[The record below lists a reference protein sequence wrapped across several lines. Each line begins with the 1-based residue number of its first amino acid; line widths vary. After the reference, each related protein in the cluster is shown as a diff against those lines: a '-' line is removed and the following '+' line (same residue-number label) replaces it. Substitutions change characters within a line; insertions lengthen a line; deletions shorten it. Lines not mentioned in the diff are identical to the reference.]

1 MTVDRNAFG
10 RQKESFEADIPI
22 EGLEGGSFHAIFI
35 RAPVVTTV
43 GTGVHVLAAL
53 DEGIVAADMGRYMA
67 LAFHP
72 ELGGD
77 LRLHERFLQNLGF

>member
-1 MTVDRNAFG
+1 MKLISRLKVLKEAASCNLYPGAGRNHCW
-10 RQKESFEADIPI
+10 E
-22 EGLEGGSFHAIFI
+22 
-35 RAPVVTTV
+35 
-43 GTGVHVLAAL
+43 GVHVLAAL